1 MVFGG
6 LFTRLRVLNAIV
18 CSVVVIVV
26 WVCGY
31 GRFGLCYCGWF
42 VVIVVAGAWRSGL
55 LLVVW
60 VDCFLLYML
69 VLGISFCACIAGVCC
84 WCCIGWLRGCGDLLL
99 IGLIVNTGCC
109 WWLLLAFCCVIVG
122 ILVWLSGCVGFLGLC
137 CCLRCFGVV

>member
-18 CSVVVIVV
+18 CSVVVGVV

-31 GRFGLCYCGWF
+31 GCFGLWCCGWF

-55 LLVVW
+55 LLLVW

-69 VLGISFCACIAGVCC
+69 VLGISFVRVLRVFVVGV
-84 WCCIGWLRGCGDLLL
+84 
-99 IGLIVNTGCC
+99 V
-109 WWLLLAFCCVIVG
+109 
-122 ILVWLSGCVGFLGLC
+122 LVGCVVVVS
-137 CCLRCFGVV
+137 CCLLV